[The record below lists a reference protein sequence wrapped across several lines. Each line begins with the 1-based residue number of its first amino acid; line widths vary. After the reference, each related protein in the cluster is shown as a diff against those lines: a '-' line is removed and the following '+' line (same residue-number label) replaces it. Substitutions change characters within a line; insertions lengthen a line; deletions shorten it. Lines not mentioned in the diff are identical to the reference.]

1 MDGNNRGDQ
10 HRLMGAYFSNFSH
23 VKMAQKDFI
32 RDVLFIFSSGFLLG
46 IYYLMNLGEE
56 VNVGR

>member
-1 MDGNNRGDQ
+1 MDGDNRGDQ
-10 HRLMGAYFSNFSH
+10 HRLMSADFSNFSH
-23 VKMAQKDFI
+23 VKMSQEYFI

>member
-1 MDGNNRGDQ
+1 MDGDNRGDQ

-46 IYYLMNLGEE
+46 IY
-56 VNVGR
+56 